1 MKILHTSDW
10 HLGHEHYNYHR
21 QDEFEDFFRQLQ
33 HIVESEK
40 PDALLVSGDVYHSS
54 VPAIS
59 TQTMYTEAMLALHQ
73 ACPQMTIVVT
83 AGNHDS
89 ASRLEVVRSLW
100 GHFKVHVVGTLA
112 RTPEGVDLDRHI
124 LPIGDKGWVVAVPHV
139 FKQNFPPAPDGETDR
154 QTAFFKTLM
163 ERVGQLNI
171 EQKPV
176 VLMAHLAVAEKVGD
190 TTPYDV
196 GGMEFDD
203 ISTLTKGYD
212 YAALGHIHQ
221 PRTVTQGSNKAR
233 YCGSPLPITF
243 REEYEHSVTIADISH
258 GENPVLRSIA
268 IHPLRHVRTIPKEA
282 VTFEEAI
289 ETLRQLDDEET
300 AYIQLHVRT
309 ANGLPVDCNER
320 AIKAAEGKKCRFCT
334 FQLIDERDSTA
345 RRQLID
351 VTPDEFKAMTPIEVA
366 RRYLEGKGLQPDD
379 YISMLQQAMDIIEE
393 EKAR

>member
-10 HLGHEHYNYHR
+10 HLGHEHYNYRR
-21 QDEFEDFFRQLQ
+21 QDEFEDFFCQLRR
-33 HIVESEK
+33 IVEDEK

-59 TQTMYTEAMLALHQ
+59 TQTMYTEAMLDLHL

-89 ASRLEVVRSLW
+89 ASRLEVDRSLW

-124 LPIGDKGWVVAVPHV
+124 IPIADKGWVVAVPHV
-139 FKQNFPPAPDGETDR
+139 FKQNFPPAPDGGTDR
-154 QTAFFKTLM
+154 QTAFFKVLLD
-163 ERVGQLNI
+163 RVAQLNTQ
-171 EQKPV
+171 QKPV
-176 VLMAHLAVAEKVGD
+176 VLMAHLAVAEKEGN

-203 ISTLTKGYD
+203 ISTLGTGFD

-221 PRTVTQGSNKAR
+221 PRTVTSDSRAR
-233 YCGSPLPITF
+233 YCGAPLPITF
-243 REEYEHSVTIADISH
+243 REEYEHSVTMAEIDH
-258 GENPVLRSIA
+258 EKPPKLRIIP
-268 IHPLRHVRTIPKEA
+268 IHPLRHVRTIPKEP
-282 VTFEEAI
+282 VDFDKAI
-289 ETLRQLDDEET
+289 DILKEHDPDDT
-300 AYIQLHVRT
+300 AYIQLHVKS
-309 ANGLPVDCNER
+309 ANGLPPDCNER
-320 AIKAAEGKKCRFCT
+320 AINAAKGKKCRFCT
-334 FQLIDERDSTA
+334 FLLVDERDSAA

-351 VTPDEFKAMTPIEVA
+351 VTPDEFKAMTPVEVA
-366 RRYLEGKGLQPDD
+366 RRYLEGKGLPPEE
-379 YISMLQQAMDIIEE
+379 YIEMLQFAIETINE